1 MKYINLKN
9 KLKELAKE
17 LRELKSHRKLD
28 NRGDWSLYQLENEI
42 DKDKFV
48 ARHTHIAYC
57 LLRGREYDEIERPAD
72 DNPPNWE
79 VIEAIRTEYAN
90 AEENVCIGS

>member
-28 NRGDWSLYQLENEI
+28 NRGDWSLYKLECEI

-57 LLRGREYDEIERPAD
+57 LLRGRKYEEIERPAA
-72 DNPPNWE
+72 DNEPDWE
-79 VIEAIRTEYAN
+79 VIEAIKAEYKD
-90 AEENVCIGS
+90 EEEDVCTRS